1 MEIRLEK
8 VSKSYPGL
16 ALGPVSL
23 VVPSGTLMVLEG
35 ANGSGKTTLL
45 ELIAGTVEPD
55 GGKILLGGRDA
66 GELAPSDR
74 GVFYIPQTL
83 HKFWSLQH
91 ESRLCFIP
99 RRTVRENLLAAA
111 ADYGEAQEWLC
122 RLDLEDYAEETPER
136 LSFGLQQRLALARAA
151 MLRPGVILVDEGLSA
166 LDPGMRSEVFEL
178 LERIPERTGNTVVYV
193 THHAEDAGRLG
204 GTMHRLRDGNLFRPR
219 DGERGAAEKKARL
232 LAAVRAKVRE
242 NLDAFRPT
250 HPGGV
255 AEYGEE
261 SVDFL
266 SAQLTL
272 GDSSPEFRRNLA
284 RWLGVERALLEGGAE
299 GIRRKLLGA
308 NARS

>member
-1 MEIRLEK
+1 MEIRLEN
-8 VSKSYPGL
+8 VAKSYPGL
-16 ALGPVSL
+16 SLGPVSL

-55 GGKILLGGRDA
+55 GGRILLGGRETE
-66 GELAPSDR
+66 ELAPSDR

-111 ADYGEAQEWLC
+111 GDYGEAQEWLC

-166 LDPGMRSEVFEL
+166 LDPGMRAEVFDL
-178 LERIPERTGNTVVYV
+178 LRRIPERTGNTVVYV
-193 THHAEDAGRLG
+193 THHTEDAGRLG
-204 GTMHRLRDGNLFRPR
+204 GVLHRFRDGKLFRGR
-219 DGERGAAEKKARL
+219 DDAEAKARL
-232 LAAVRAKVRE
+232 MEAVRAKVRE

-284 RWLGVERALLEGGAE
+284 RWLGVERALLADGAE
-299 GIRRKLLGA
+299 GIRRKLLG
-308 NARS
+308 S